1 MRRYVYL
8 LAMATVI
15 SAGSA
20 FAGSNY
26 SYTTNGYNNF
36 APQQNYVQPQANYAQ
51 PQQMNYSQ
59 QTNYSV
65 EPVILNTDVQPV
77 YAQAGTLRGS
87 VVTVP
92 AGQCFKA
99 VVTTPISS
107 ANMFRGQDVSIALGS
122 NFYYNGQLIAPAG
135 STVTGMVIDAA
146 KAKHGSMN
154 GRVSVRFTNIV
165 TPTGLQIPISAVIK
179 TDDNSGVLVGG
190 TAMDVTKE
198 YGKDLTVGAGAGA
211 LTGVVMSAMGG
222 GNIGK
227 TAALGTAVGAGGG
240 LVKSLWDK
248 GNDVEI
254 PANSQIDLYLTQP
267 ITVVPVSQ

>member
-1 MRRYVYL
+1 MSLSEEINNMRRCVYF
-8 LAMATVI
+8 LALATFI
-15 SAGSA
+15 TAGSV
-20 FAGSNY
+20 FAESNY
-26 SYTTNGYNNF
+26 EYTQAY
-36 APQQNYVQPQANYAQ
+36 PQPQPAYSQQSGVAQEPVVLNTDLKPVYPQAN
-51 PQQMNYSQ
+51 
-59 QTNYSV
+59 
-65 EPVILNTDVQPV
+65 
-77 YAQAGTLRGS
+77 TLKGS

-92 AGQCFKA
+92 AGQCVHA
-99 VVTTPISS
+99 LVTTPISS
-107 ANMFRGQDVSIALGS
+107 STMFRGQNISVALGS
-122 NFYYNGQLIAPAG
+122 NFYYNGMLIAPAG
-135 STVTGMVIDAA
+135 STVTGMVIDAS

-179 TDDNSGVLVGG
+179 TSDNSGVLVGG

-198 YGKDLTVGAGAGA
+198 YSKDLAIGAGAGA
-211 LTGVVMSAMGG
+211 VTGVVMSAIGG

-254 PANSQIDLYLTQP
+254 PANSQIELYLTQP
-267 ITVVPVSQ
+267 ITVVPVGQ

>member
-1 MRRYVYL
+1 MIRRCVYVA
-8 LAMATVI
+8 LAVI
-15 SAGSA
+15 LGSGVA
-20 FAGSNY
+20 FAESNY
-26 SYTTNGYNNF
+26 NYSQPNYGNF
-36 APQQNYVQPQANYAQ
+36 AQ
-51 PQQMNYSQ
+51 PQTGVNYNNAE
-59 QTNYSV
+59 TV
-65 EPVILNTDVQPV
+65 MLNTEQQPMH
-77 YAQAGTLRGS
+77 AQANTLRGS

-92 AGQCFKA
+92 AGQTFNA
-99 VVTTPISS
+99 MVTTPISS
-107 ANMFRGQDVSIALGS
+107 STMFRGQNVSIALAT
-122 NFYYNGQLIAPAG
+122 NFYYNGMLIAPAG
-135 STVTGMVIDAA
+135 STVNGMVIDAS

-154 GRVSVRFTNIV
+154 GRVSIRFTGIV

-179 TDDNSGVLVGG
+179 TNDNSGVLVGG

-198 YGKDLTVGAGAGA
+198 YGKDLAVGAGAGA
-211 LTGVVMSAMGG
+211 VTGVVMSAMGG

-254 PANSQIDLYLTQP
+254 PANSQIELFLTQP

>member
-1 MRRYVYL
+1 MRRCVYFL
-8 LAMATVI
+8 
-15 SAGSA
+15 A
-20 FAGSNY
+20 FAAVLTAGCAFAESNY
-26 SYTTNGYNNF
+26 SYT
-36 APQQNYVQPQANYAQ
+36 QQNNYANFTQPQINYAQ
-51 PQQMNYSQ
+51 PQVNYSQ
-59 QTNYSV
+59 QMNYGT
-65 EPVILNTDVQPV
+65 EPVVLNTEHQPV

-92 AGQCFKA
+92 AGQCFNA
-99 VVTTPISS
+99 IVTTPISS
-107 ANMFRGQDVSIALGS
+107 ATMYRGQNVSIALGS
-122 NFYYNGQLIAPAG
+122 NFYYNGMMIAPAG
-135 STVTGMVIDAA
+135 STVNGMVIDAA

-179 TDDNSGVLVGG
+179 TSDNSGVLVGG

-198 YGKDLTVGAGAGA
+198 YSKDLAVGAGAGA
-211 LTGVVMSAMGG
+211 VTGVVMSAIGG

-254 PANSQIDLYLTQP
+254 PANAQIELYLTQP
-267 ITVVPVSQ
+267 ITVVPAS

>member
-8 LAMATVI
+8 ALIAMI
-15 SAGSA
+15 CAGSA

-26 SYTTNGYNNF
+26 SYTQESYANYV
-36 APQQNYVQPQANYAQ
+36 PQQNYVQPQANYSTQ
-51 PQQMNYSQ
+51 PVM
-59 QTNYSV
+59 
-65 EPVILNTDVQPV
+65 LNTEQQPV

-92 AGQCFKA
+92 AGQCFKG

-107 ANMFRGQDVSIALGS
+107 ANMFRGQDVSVALGS

-165 TPTGLQIPISAVIK
+165 TPTGLQIPISAIIK
-179 TDDNSGVLVGG
+179 HGFPSP
-190 TAMDVTKE
+190 TALFPIFT
-198 YGKDLTVGAGAGA
+198 TF
-211 LTGVVMSAMGG
+211 AM
-222 GNIGK
+222 
-227 TAALGTAVGAGGG
+227 L
-240 LVKSLWDK
+240 SLPYK
-248 GNDVEI
+248 YF
-254 PANSQIDLYLTQP
+254 L
-267 ITVVPVSQ
+267 

>member
-1 MRRYVYL
+1 MRRCVYF
-8 LAMATVI
+8 LALAIAATMGC
-15 SAGSA
+15 AYA
-20 FAGSNY
+20 ESNY
-26 SYTTNGYNNF
+26 SYSQTY
-36 APQQNYVQPQANYAQ
+36 QQPQPAYTQ
-51 PQQMNYSQ
+51 QQMNYSQ
-59 QTNYSV
+59 PAGNQ
-65 EPVILNTDVQPV
+65 EPVMLNTEVQPV
-77 YAQAGTLRGS
+77 YPQANTLKGS

-92 AGQCFKA
+92 AGQCVHA
-99 VVTTPISS
+99 LLTTPISS
-107 ANMFRGQDVSIALGS
+107 ATMFRGQNISVALGS
-122 NFYYNGQLIAPAG
+122 NFYYNGMLIAPAG
-135 STVTGMVIDAA
+135 STVTGMVIDAS

-179 TDDNSGVLVGG
+179 TTDNSGVLVGG
-190 TAMDVTKE
+190 TGMDVTKE
-198 YGKDLTVGAGAGA
+198 YSKDLAIGAGAGA
-211 LTGVVMSAMGG
+211 VTGVVMSAMGG

-254 PANSQIDLYLTQP
+254 PANSQIELFLTQP